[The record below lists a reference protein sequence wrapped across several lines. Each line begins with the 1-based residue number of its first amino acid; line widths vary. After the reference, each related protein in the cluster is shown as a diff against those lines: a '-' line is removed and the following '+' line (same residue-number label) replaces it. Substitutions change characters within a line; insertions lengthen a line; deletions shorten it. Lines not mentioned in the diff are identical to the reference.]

1 MVIKRRHQARHR
13 AARGAQQAP
22 LPVSAAPRGWAL
34 RGLLWTMGSPARAAL
49 TIGALL
55 TLGVGIGHAL
65 PTAPGGWPALVTWL
79 LAVLI
84 FGVFVGVIVVT
95 ETDRD
100 CRGPRGTRL
109 RVLTGAMSLTAMALA
124 LGGSFE
130 LAALGALVGAMLGYV
145 GVHWLRHV

>member
-1 MVIKRRHQARHR
+1 
-13 AARGAQQAP
+13 
-22 LPVSAAPRGWAL
+22 
-34 RGLLWTMGSPARAAL
+34 MGSPVRAVLA
-49 TIGALL
+49 IGVLL

-65 PTAPGGWPALVTWL
+65 PIAPGGWPSMVTWL

-109 RVLTGAMSLTAMALA
+109 RVLTGAMSLMAMALV

-145 GVHWLRHV
+145 GIHWLRHV